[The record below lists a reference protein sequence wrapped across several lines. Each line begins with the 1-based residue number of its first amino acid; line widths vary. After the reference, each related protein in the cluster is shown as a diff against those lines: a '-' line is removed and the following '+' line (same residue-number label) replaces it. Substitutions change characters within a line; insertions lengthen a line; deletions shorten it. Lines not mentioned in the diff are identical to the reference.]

1 MAILTFSLSK
11 VAKVK
16 IYLYYHTLAYST
28 GSKDLCF
35 ELFHRELTDPTSFL
49 GEKQIKWAARVLSYL
64 LHIYS
69 QV

>member
-1 MAILTFSLSK
+1 MAMAILTFSLSK
-11 VAKVK
+11 VAKIK

-49 GEKQIKWAARVLSYL
+49 GEKQIK
-64 LHIYS
+64 
-69 QV
+69 